1 MNGYKPN
8 YFNKNLLES
17 MKNSLK
23 NVVLGE
29 GYGEPNLGIMGAPGD
44 FSKVSDLQLQ
54 NRMRQYKRGGLF
66 APKDIKQPKEYEEA
80 RAELERRQA
89 AKAAPSD
96 VAVPGLRGGL
106 PQMADADIP
115 GMVDQKTGA
124 GFNVRMDQ
132 LPSENQAEIM
142 QQTTT
147 GPQAKRTGAAFSV
160 RPERLPYQAKEEV
173 LSASR
178 TPAALRQADAS
189 IARAIE
195 SGINPN
201 TPGVIPVRSAGSAP
215 APMPGTQGN
224 NPKPTPI
231 PVNPA
236 ALPSDTRA
244 ELLRQTD
251 TPAARRRGTN
261 LPPRQTMNPG
271 FSPIGEF

>member
-1 MNGYKPN
+1 MNGYKSN

-17 MKNSLK
+17 MKNSLR

-29 GYGEPNLGIMGAPGD
+29 AETRPVAQTAKKGFAGYGGLPIEKL
-44 FSKVSDLQLQ
+44 SDLDLQ
-54 NRMRQYKRGGLF
+54 KRMQGTKRTSIFGQQ
-66 APKDIKQPKEYEEA
+66 KQSDEYLAYEA
-80 RAELERRQA
+80 EMNRRQA

-160 RPERLPYQAKEEV
+160 RPERLPYQAKQEV

-201 TPGVIPVRSAGSAP
+201 TPGVIPVRPAGSAP

-224 NPKPTPI
+224 KPKPTPI

-244 ELLRQTD
+244 EMLRQID
-251 TPAARRRGTN
+251 NPRSRRFGTN
-261 LPPRQTMNPG
+261 LPPKPVN
-271 FSPIGEF
+271 